1 MNATSWSN
9 ISTPLTELLSH
20 CAEVNSN
27 QKLILQCVKVR
38 GGYGED
44 DRDDDYD
51 NDADGDANYGY
62 GDANYGDA
70 NYADE
75 GGNDLWW

>member
-1 MNATSWSN
+1 MEKRKKGRKEENHALLVILQKSKYHTYPELLLKRDNGSQVNATSWSS

-38 GGYGED
+38 
-44 DRDDDYD
+44 
-51 NDADGDANYGY
+51 
-62 GDANYGDA
+62 
-70 NYADE
+70 
-75 GGNDLWW
+75 